1 MEKNYLLLS
10 LEDDSANALGKILGD
25 KTCKKIIN
33 YLAEQKSASEKDISD
48 ALHLPLNTIEYN
60 LNKLL
65 KANLIEKT
73 KDFFW
78 SSKGKKIAM
87 YALSN
92 KSIIISPKQSSF
104 EKLKSILPAIVVSG
118 IGFVLVK
125 IYSSS
130 QEQIITNAGYS
141 KDAVMSVASESAL
154 SLISSN
160 TTLLNSQPELW
171 FLAGSL
177 IAIFSIFVYQYFKS
191 MKGGKNGKIC

>member
-10 LEDDSANALGKILGD
+10 LEDDSANALGKILGN

-48 ALHLPLNTIEYN
+48 ALHLPINTVEYN

-78 SSKGKKIAM
+78 SSKGKKIIM

-104 EKLKSILPAIVVSG
+104 EKLKSILPAVIVSG

-125 IYSSS
+125 MYNYS

-141 KDAVMSVASESAL
+141 KDAVMSVASESAP
-154 SLISSN
+154 SLFSPNIIP
-160 TTLLNSQPELW
+160 LNSSPELW

-177 IAIFSIFVYQYFKS
+177 IAIASILAYQYFKS
-191 MKGGKNGKIC
+191 MKGGKNK